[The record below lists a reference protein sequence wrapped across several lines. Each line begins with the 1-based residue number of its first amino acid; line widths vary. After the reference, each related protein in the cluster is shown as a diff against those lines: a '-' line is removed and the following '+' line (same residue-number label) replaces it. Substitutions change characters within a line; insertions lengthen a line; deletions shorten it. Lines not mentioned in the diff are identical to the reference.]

1 MPEPSP
7 LYVKVV
13 DLQNVLV
20 ATATSGGSTD
30 VDYVALRAELLSIPA
45 VRASL
50 PKFVHT
56 CRDLSQF
63 WQFIKRKFP
72 TYQERRE
79 YLWNEFG
86 PLLTDLES
94 HPQAVLQMT
103 DAQLL
108 TRLSHDAV
116 QAVWQRAL
124 ERRNADPEGAIT
136 SARTL
141 LETVCKHILDDLSI
155 AYDDTADLPKLY
167 RLASDA
173 LNIAPSQHS
182 EQVFKQI
189 LGGCT
194 AVVEGLGA
202 LRNRLGD
209 AHGGGIRRVR
219 PLPRHAQL
227 AVNLA
232 GSMTS
237 FLVATWEARKG
248 NIANQ
253 EAP

>member
-1 MPEPSP
+1 M
-7 LYVKVV
+7 
-13 DLQNVLV
+13 
-20 ATATSGGSTD
+20 
-30 VDYVALRAELLSIPA
+30 
-45 VRASL
+45 
-50 PKFVHT
+50 HT

-63 WQFIKRKFP
+63 WQFIKREFS

-79 YLWNEFG
+79 FLWNEFE

-94 HPQAVLQMT
+94 YPQAVLQMT

-108 TRLSHDAV
+108 TRLSQDAV

-182 EQVFKQI
+182 EPVFKQI

-209 AHGGGIRRVR
+209 AAWWRYKARATLASPRGASGQPRGVNDFISHCHMGGKERQRCQPGGILRLCRRYGYS
-219 PLPRHAQL
+219 PEFHAQHRHL
-227 AVNLA
+227 LVPPLCELSVMSGMINQCL
-232 GSMTS
+232 S
-237 FLVATWEARKG
+237 F
-248 NIANQ
+248 
-253 EAP
+253 

>member
-7 LYVKVV
+7 LYIKVE

-20 ATATSGGSTD
+20 ATATGGGSTD
-30 VDYVALRAELLSIPA
+30 AAYVALRSELLSIPE
-45 VRASL
+45 VRARL
-50 PKFVHT
+50 PKFVHS

-63 WQFIKRKFP
+63 WQFIKREFS

-79 YLWNEFG
+79 FLWSEFE

-94 HPQAVLQMT
+94 YPHAVLQIT

-108 TRLSHDAV
+108 TRLSQDAV

-155 AYDDTADLPKLY
+155 GYDDTADLPKLY

-182 EQVFKQI
+182 EPVFKQI

-209 AHGGGIRRVR
+209 AHGGGVRRVR

-237 FLVATWEARKG
+237 FLIATWEARKG
-248 NIANQ
+248 SAANQ
-253 EAP
+253 ETS